1 MLSKEDTVM
10 PALLHG
16 KGTGMWVRRILLAS
30 HSCSWIQAV
39 IRRRLRSFLG
49 WYPVLSATRFEP
61 FKLEAL
67 ADIVALRYPRLDD
80 LNIIGFV
87 DGCKVAI
94 KTPSSVVDATA
105 TYNGWVHCH
114 FRSNVLAFDA
124 WGPLHYPT
132 WVGLVVVGV
141 AFHFSSKQ
149 AAALDEVFWG
159 IRTTFT

>member
-1 MLSKEDTVM
+1 MVPSIISDK
-10 PALLHG
+10 
-16 KGTGMWVRRILLAS
+16 ILLGMSAITSVLRNHETAS
-30 HSCSWIQAV
+30 V
-39 IRRRLRSFLG
+39 RL
-49 WYPVLSATRFEP
+49 RFEP
-61 FKLEAL
+61 SKLEAL

-87 DGCKVAI
+87 EGCKVAI

-105 TYNGWVHCH
+105 TYNGWLHGH
-114 FRSNVLAFDA
+114 FQSNVLAFDA
-124 WGPLHYPT
+124 WGPLHYRT

>member
-1 MLSKEDTVM
+1 MSVKCFLTSTNSLQNAITSGDKMTS
-10 PALLHG
+10 PAVAWPSQRNAWC
-16 KGTGMWVRRILLAS
+16 KGGPVATYSTRAILPQ
-30 HSCSWIQAV
+30 W
-39 IRRRLRSFLG
+39 R
-49 WYPVLSATRFEP
+49 
-61 FKLEAL
+61 
-67 ADIVALRYPRLDD
+67 IVALPYPRLDD

-105 TYNGWVHCH
+105 TYNGWLHGH

-124 WGPLHYPT
+124 WGPLHLPA

-141 AFHFSSKQ
+141 AFHFASKQ